1 MKANLKRIFVALLA
15 LCFTAI
21 TIAPVSASTADGNE
35 IMPLYNN
42 TESASGSFTISSTG
56 LSTINYKYYGISG
69 ITTKAVI
76 TTYIQKKSLGLFWTR
91 VDIGATDDEW
101 VDTINSYSGS
111 KKRTYQLSKTGK
123 YRVTINFKIYG
134 SGGSADEIPRTYE
147 ASY

>member
-91 VDIGATDDEW
+91 VDIGATDD
-101 VDTINSYSGS
+101 
-111 KKRTYQLSKTGK
+111 
-123 YRVTINFKIYG
+123 
-134 SGGSADEIPRTYE
+134 
-147 ASY
+147 